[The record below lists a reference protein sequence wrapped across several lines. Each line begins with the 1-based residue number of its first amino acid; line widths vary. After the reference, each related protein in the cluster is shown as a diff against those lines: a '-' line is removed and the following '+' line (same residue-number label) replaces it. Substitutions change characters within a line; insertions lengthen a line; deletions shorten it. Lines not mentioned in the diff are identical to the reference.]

1 LFVFVAIGTGLTT
14 ASAGSADS
22 LSQQPSIAVSSVV
35 NATCAGDPA
44 TAYTASMAG
53 NNASGTIS
61 RGSQAANF
69 TIDTTKIVNHSSIE
83 VSAVNSGDV
92 GIEFR
97 PQSWGAGFNIG
108 SHPER
113 YAGRWANPSAD
124 AAALTFDVANLV
136 GSGPARVRLRQTLA
150 GRTAGNSE
158 ASTYTVSW
166 EGGGT
171 AVVSDPVTTNDVY
184 RCGAPTGCAAANGEI
199 EGLATGDIIE
209 NGGSFVVYGTMN
221 SKTQWHVDFP
231 SGARNI
237 KMNKVALSGATHAKG
252 VITSPSDNPAMGR
265 DVQLPRFGVSVNL
278 DQALGANDGAPG
290 YTYQEFFAF
299 QIFFTPEGANCLPPV
314 ATDNVTTTPLN
325 TPVTFNVLADDT
337 SNSGV
342 ALDPSLVR
350 LLDADNNA
358 VTQLTVPGEGVFT
371 VDAATGAITFT
382 PVDGF
387 TGTSSVT
394 YVVTDSLGQKATA
407 KFTVTVSRG
416 PVATDNETTTPLNTP
431 VTFNVLADDTSNSG
445 VALDPSLVRLL
456 DADNNAVTQV
466 SVPGEGVF
474 TVDAA
479 TGAITFTPVD
489 GFTGISTVNYRVT
502 DSLGQTATA
511 KFTVTVPNSP
521 STVVTPSVNSGN
533 TSSTTESTPKSA
545 VTKPLE
551 AGSLPAAG
559 TQGMWLF
566 LISVTLMVLGVA
578 LRATREGRVS

>member
-1 LFVFVAIGTGLTT
+1 MIRRTPSTLFVFVAIGTGLTT

-35 NATCAGDPA
+35 NASCAGDPA
-44 TAYTASMAG
+44 TAYTSSMAG
-53 NNASGTIS
+53 NNASGTIA
-61 RGSQAANF
+61 RGTQSADF
-69 TIDTTKIVNHSSIE
+69 SITTTQLVNHSSIS
-83 VSAVNSGDV
+83 VAAINTGDV

-136 GSGPARVRLRQTLA
+136 GSGPARVRLRQTLD
-150 GRTAGNSE
+150 GQFTSGNSE

-184 RCGAPTGCAAANGEI
+184 RFGAPTGFAAANGEI

-209 NGGSFVVYGTMN
+209 NGGSFVVFGTNN
-221 SKTQWHVDFP
+221 SRTRWHIDFP

-237 KMNKVALSGATHAKG
+237 RLNKVALSGATHARG
-252 VITSPSDNPAMGR
+252 AITSPSDNPAMGR
-265 DVQLPRFGVSVNL
+265 DVQLPRFGVSLNS
-278 DQALGANDGAPG
+278 DATLGANDGAPG

-299 QIFFTPEGANCLPPV
+299 QIFFTPQGANCLPPV
-314 ATDNVTTTPLN
+314 ATNNDTTTPFN
-325 TPVTFNVLADDT
+325 TPVTFNVLGDDT

-358 VTQLTVPGEGVFT
+358 VTQLSIPGEGVFT
-371 VDAATGAITFT
+371 VDVVTGAITFT

-387 TGTSSVT
+387 TGASSVT

-407 KFTVTVSRG
+407 R
-416 PVATDNETTTPLNTP
+416 
-431 VTFNVLADDTSNSG
+431 
-445 VALDPSLVRLL
+445 
-456 DADNNAVTQV
+456 
-466 SVPGEGVF
+466 
-474 TVDAA
+474 
-479 TGAITFTPVD
+479 
-489 GFTGISTVNYRVT
+489 
-502 DSLGQTATA
+502 
-511 KFTVTVPNSP
+511 FTVTVPNSP
-521 STVVTPSVNSGN
+521 STVVAPSANSG
-533 TSSTTESTPKSA
+533 TT
-545 VTKPLE
+545 
-551 AGSLPAAG
+551 SLPAAG
-559 TQGMWLF
+559 SHGTWLF
-566 LISVTLMVLGVA
+566 LASVILIGLGVI
-578 LRATREGRVS
+578 LQRTRVRRFS